1 MLLHPLHEQLT
12 FSCTS
17 NVEQNLNTLLN
28 FVQEPYFSEKRLKR
42 EGIIGQ
48 EIQMYQDNPDWR
60 LYFGLIDSLFV
71 KHQLKLILQGQ
82 SNLLVKLRKIY
93 CMNVMKHFIIRAIC
107 YYLLWV
113 QLIQRNN
120 GFST

>member
-1 MLLHPLHEQLT
+1 M
-12 FSCTS
+12 
-17 NVEQNLNTLLN
+17 
-28 FVQEPYFSEKRLKR
+28 QEPYFSEKQLKR

-71 KHQLKLILQGQ
+71 KHQLKLILQAQ

-93 CMNVMKHFIIRAIC
+93 YMNVMKHFIIRAIC

-113 QLIQRNN
+113 QLIRETMDLVRENQAEKDYKTSQKLCVHLKRNQMR
-120 GFST
+120 